1 MDKQILEYIYY
12 VFYGGVTA
20 LSLTACCY
28 MLFSRGNA
36 FAIDITPPAR
46 LRRWAANFFA
56 ALALC
61 HLWYMPMYF
70 LSSSDDVMLGYLIA
84 GLLDSLTIIPLTIV
98 VLITMLQDRKRPL
111 WPVWVMMAPLVLGLA
126 WCIVSR
132 SDDLLPVLYAY
143 FLLMWVGLII
153 YMIRAIRRYRCWL
166 RDNYADLEHKEVWQA
181 SVMLTIIL
189 LAYAFY
195 SLDAGE
201 LLYEYAIEVIIT
213 VLVCYLLWRIETLS
227 DLSSPVNDTEEV
239 EDNRSAVVASSAKNI
254 GSLLKQYCEEPQLYL
269 QHDISAMQLAKL
281 IGTNRLYLSKH
292 FASQGITYSTYINGL
307 RIQHFINLYHEAVAT
322 HQPIT
327 VQQLAHKSGFHSYST
342 FNSAFKQSMGMTASE
357 WMSSES

>member
-111 WPVWVMMAPLVLGLA
+111 CAL
-126 WCIVSR
+126 
-132 SDDLLPVLYAY
+132 
-143 FLLMWVGLII
+143 
-153 YMIRAIRRYRCWL
+153 
-166 RDNYADLEHKEVWQA
+166 
-181 SVMLTIIL
+181 
-189 LAYAFY
+189 
-195 SLDAGE
+195 
-201 LLYEYAIEVIIT
+201 
-213 VLVCYLLWRIETLS
+213 
-227 DLSSPVNDTEEV
+227 
-239 EDNRSAVVASSAKNI
+239 SAVAMTSC
-254 GSLLKQYCEEPQLYL
+254 QCYMP
-269 QHDISAMQLAKL
+269 ISC
-281 IGTNRLYLSKH
+281 
-292 FASQGITYSTYINGL
+292 
-307 RIQHFINLYHEAVAT
+307 
-322 HQPIT
+322 
-327 VQQLAHKSGFHSYST
+327 
-342 FNSAFKQSMGMTASE
+342 
-357 WMSSES
+357 